1 MAIVFPIMLGLVFVV
16 VQLAIDYWVHSVAL
30 SAARQGA
37 HAGAAYGKT
46 PADGMAV
53 TLSELAD
60 LGGDSITNLHVT
72 PDGSDQTQVEITVT
86 GNAIALWPFGPGP
99 AFHVTVIV
107 PVERLTD
114 GANK

>member
-1 MAIVFPIMLGLVFVV
+1 MAIVFPVMLALLFVV

-46 PADGMAV
+46 SDDAV
-53 TLSELAD
+53 AATRAELAK
-60 LGGDSITNLHVT
+60 LGGDSITNLKVT
-72 PDGSDQTQVEITVT
+72 PTGSDKTQVEINVS
-86 GNAIALWPFGPGP
+86 GNAVALWPFGPGP